1 MIIRLLLLVLLG
13 WLAYKVIRRY
23 LAQPGA
29 ARPETTH
36 DGDMVQCAHC
46 GVHVPREEAIA
57 YQGKSY
63 CCQDHFNAD
72 QA

>member
-1 MIIRLLLLVLLG
+1 MIIRLLLLGLLG

-23 LAQPGA
+23 LAQPGGA
-29 ARPETTH
+29 QPETTH
-36 DGDMVQCAHC
+36 GDMVQCAHC
-46 GVHVPREEAIA
+46 GIHTPKQEAIA
-57 YQGKSY
+57 YQGKFY